1 MKLTDNA
8 IKVLEKRY
16 LARDEEGNLCET
28 PEDMFRRVAV
38 TVASA
43 DKKRLPGKELKKL
56 EEEFYNMMVSLEF
69 LPNSPLY
76 ECGKPLGQLSACFVL
91 PVEDTMEGIF
101 DSVKNAALIHKSG
114 GGTGFPLPG

>member
-1 MKLTDNA
+1 MKAT
-8 IKVLEKRY
+8 IMPSRVLEKRY

-69 LPNSPLY
+69 LPNSPTLMNA
-76 ECGKPLGQLSACFVL
+76 GRPLGQLSACFVL

-114 GGTGFPLPG
+114 GGTGFSF